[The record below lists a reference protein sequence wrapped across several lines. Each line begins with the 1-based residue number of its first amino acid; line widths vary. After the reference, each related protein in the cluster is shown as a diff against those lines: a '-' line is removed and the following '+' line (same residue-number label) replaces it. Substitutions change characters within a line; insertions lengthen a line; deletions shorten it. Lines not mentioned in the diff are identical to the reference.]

1 MPSIKIIEVDGG
13 GIAFQPD
20 RPNAQRNQPLGARA
34 GDLVTWNN
42 MTNRKLTLQSIPPG
56 TFITNAI
63 PAGTVSSPI
72 FQVPSTG
79 LTYSCVDPPEPQH
92 SIVIVPAKAAPSV

>member
-1 MPSIKIIEVDGG
+1 MAGIKIIKVDG

-20 RPNAQRNQPLGARA
+20 RPGAQPGQPLGANEN
-34 GDLVTWNN
+34 DLVTWYN
-42 MTNRKLTLQSIPPG
+42 MTDTTLALVSIPPG
-56 TFITNAI
+56 TYITEPI

-79 LTYSCVDPPEPQH
+79 LTYSCVDPPQPQH
-92 SIVIVPAKAAPSV
+92 KIVVASGIA